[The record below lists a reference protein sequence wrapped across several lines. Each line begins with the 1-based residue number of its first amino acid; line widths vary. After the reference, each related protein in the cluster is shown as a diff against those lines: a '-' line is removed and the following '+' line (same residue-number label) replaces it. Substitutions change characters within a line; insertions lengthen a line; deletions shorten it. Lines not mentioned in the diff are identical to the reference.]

1 GGLFV
6 AGDLIDST
14 EMYLRTVLELEEEGI
29 PALRARLVE
38 RLGLSAPSVS
48 EGIARLANDGLVS
61 LNVDRTVA
69 LTTSGRTKANHVLR
83 KHRLAERLL
92 VDVLGLEPEFVH
104 DEACRWEHVISDR
117 VEQKLADYL
126 GNPTTSPYGN
136 PIPGA
141 DQATQAHGLSAVSDL
156 SDGDDV
162 TVERIAESAQSDEA
176 LMADLE
182 RAGVRP
188 GVAAR
193 VASGP
198 DGVMLVIG
206 NKRVLLT
213 EDASRHIYVQPA

>member
-1 GGLFV
+1 M

-48 EGIARLANDGLVS
+48 EGINRLAADDLVR
-61 LNVDRTVA
+61 LEGDRTVA
-69 LTTSGRTKANHVLR
+69 LTEAGREKANHVLR

-92 VDVLGLEPEFVH
+92 VDVLGLEPEFAH
-104 DEACRWEHVISDR
+104 EEACRWEHVISDR

-126 GNPTTSPYGN
+126 GNPDTSPWGN
-136 PIPGA
+136 PIPQMGQ
-141 DQATQAHGLSAVSDL
+141 QAQAHGLAAVADVV
-156 SDGDDV
+156 DGQAV
-162 TVERIAESAQSDEA
+162 TIERIAEAAQSDDG

-188 GVAAR
+188 GASAR
-193 VASGP
+193 VVDGP
-198 DGVMLVIG
+198 DGLTLVIG
-206 NKRVLLT
+206 SERVLLT
-213 EDASRHIYVQPA
+213 PDAARHIYVAPAAPA